1 MPHFARASLEAGLPD
16 RGVAYLHMPDLGG
29 HRRPKPDSINT
40 GWRNAGFRGYADYMQ
55 HDAFWTALARLRE
68 MAVSRRT
75 AIMCAEAV
83 PWRCHRSLI
92 ADALTVMGDEVRHII
107 GEGPPAQHRLT
118 PFAVVEGKRI
128 SYPADTL
135 ALDI

>member
-1 MPHFARASLEAGLPD
+1 MPHFSRTSLEVALPE
-16 RGVAYLHMPDLGG
+16 RGIAYLHMRELGG
-29 HRRPKPDSINT
+29 RRRPKPDSVNT
-40 GWRNAGFRGYADYMQ
+40 AWRNEGFRGYADYMQ
-55 HDAFWTALARLRE
+55 EDAFWSALARLRE
-68 MAVSRRT
+68 LATSRRT

-92 ADALTVMGDEVRHII
+92 ADAFTLLGVEVRHIM
-107 GEGPPAQHRLT
+107 GKGPLSPHHLT
-118 PFAVVEGKRI
+118 AFARVEGKRI